1 MIVIHQCKIGREP
14 TNKTQHEKKIRSAM
28 RSMNSMPIYCDMAKL
43 EAIDPAM
50 FNIKSDTECLLCASE
65 KIIKEFA
72 IIAEAIIPKI
82 RIFNVDL

>member
-1 MIVIHQCKIGREP
+1 
-14 TNKTQHEKKIRSAM
+14 
-28 RSMNSMPIYCDMAKL
+28 MAKL